1 MIAGLVEVRVTC
13 ACFLDRANWGT
24 RRGGVVHSHAFLLS
38 KLLRQMAKACTADIG
53 YW

>member
-1 MIAGLVEVRVTC
+1 MIAALEVGVTC
-13 ACFLDRANWGT
+13 AWFLERAKWGT
-24 RRGGVVHSHAFLLS
+24 GGGKVVHSHAFLLS